1 MDPRPLH
8 EPVCEGEGEGEANR
22 STTLP
27 PSQEEEPPPR
37 WNACDMGLGLGRITA
52 FPVFPRTKQTARI
65 NRFTGRQQPPRMMP
79 TRPDARG
86 VEAGGV
92 ARELGADGV
101 TKVYDPHERLSKRPR
116 GPHGE
121 MLDAQGRGTGTFVT
135 GWSTG
140 CGSAGSAGSAGLDA
154 PTESSNDNDTTSLSS
169 HQSMASLT
177 PQTANAAT
185 TLGALGEGESVVEGG
200 SGGGGVVG
208 NHDEA
213 ITTTTTTATT
223 KPALGA
229 NPDVGVGWSSG
240 LLPFS
245 ARKKERGAVEYY
257 NKERGA
263 APSLPCD
270 GASGGGGGGGGGW
283 QPRRS
288 NYDDDEAGAAARQKA
303 GAAARQKKR
312 RRVKKKDVQRAVA
325 SFVSSLSLVSSL
337 SHLVRV
343 ASQDPKS
350 PMPKE
355 LLEKETQKFHKVVL
369 ARLNH
374 ELGRLL
380 EDETKWADE
389 DMKAV
394 WDQYHIAQA
403 MASTLGFNLITRPRG
418 VHTSYDATKVI
429 KDGKFSL

>member
-140 CGSAGSAGSAGLDA
+140 CGSAALQEDTENTSNQMAGLDA

-223 KPALGA
+223 KPAQ
-229 NPDVGVGWSSG
+229 SSG

-245 ARKKERGAVEYY
+245 ARKKERGTVEYY
-257 NKERGA
+257 NKEP

-270 GASGGGGGGGGGW
+270 GASGGGGGGGVVG
-283 QPRRS
+283 
-288 NYDDDEAGAAARQKA
+288 NHDEAITTTTNAKQHGKLARQH
-303 GAAARQKKR
+303 GKR
-312 RRVKKKDVQRAVA
+312 
-325 SFVSSLSLVSSL
+325 S
-337 SHLVRV
+337 
-343 ASQDPKS
+343 
-350 PMPKE
+350 
-355 LLEKETQKFHKVVL
+355 
-369 ARLNH
+369 
-374 ELGRLL
+374 
-380 EDETKWADE
+380 AD
-389 DMKAV
+389 A
-394 WDQYHIAQA
+394 
-403 MASTLGFNLITRPRG
+403 
-418 VHTSYDATKVI
+418 
-429 KDGKFSL
+429 

>member
-8 EPVCEGEGEGEANR
+8 EPVCEGEGEGEANQ

-37 WNACDMGLGLGRITA
+37 WNACDLGLGLGRITA

-92 ARELGADGV
+92 ERELGADGV

-140 CGSAGSAGSAGLDA
+140 CGSAALQEDTDNTSNQMAGLDA

-229 NPDVGVGWSSG
+229 NPDVGVGWGSG

-245 ARKKERGAVEYY
+245 ARKKERGTVEYY
-257 NKERGA
+257 NKEP

-270 GASGGGGGGGGGW
+270 GASGGGG
-283 QPRRS
+283 S
-288 NYDDDEAGAAARQKA
+288 NYDDDERKAARQI

>member
-37 WNACDMGLGLGRITA
+37 WNACDLGLGLGRITA

-92 ARELGADGV
+92 ERELGADGV

-140 CGSAGSAGSAGLDA
+140 CGSAALHEDTENTSNQMAGLDA

-185 TLGALGEGESVVEGG
+185 TLGALGEGEGVVEGG

-229 NPDVGVGWSSG
+229 NPDVGVGCRAG
-240 LLPFS
+240 FS
-245 ARKKERGAVEYY
+245 K
-257 NKERGA
+257 
-263 APSLPCD
+263 L
-270 GASGGGGGGGGGW
+270 
-283 QPRRS
+283 
-288 NYDDDEAGAAARQKA
+288 
-303 GAAARQKKR
+303 
-312 RRVKKKDVQRAVA
+312 
-325 SFVSSLSLVSSL
+325 
-337 SHLVRV
+337 
-343 ASQDPKS
+343 
-350 PMPKE
+350 
-355 LLEKETQKFHKVVL
+355 TQL
-369 ARLNH
+369 AN
-374 ELGRLL
+374 
-380 EDETKWADE
+380 T
-389 DMKAV
+389 
-394 WDQYHIAQA
+394 AQLA
-403 MASTLGFNLITRPRG
+403 
-418 VHTSYDATKVI
+418 
-429 KDGKFSL
+429 

>member
-27 PSQEEEPPPR
+27 PSQEEEPPP
-37 WNACDMGLGLGRITA
+37 GLGRITA

-92 ARELGADGV
+92 ERELGADGV

-121 MLDAQGRGTGTFVT
+121 MLDAQGRGTGTFRT

-140 CGSAGSAGSAGLDA
+140 FGSAALQVDTENTLGAYRSQMAGLDA

-185 TLGALGEGESVVEGG
+185 TLGALGEGEGVVEGG

-213 ITTTTTTATT
+213 ITTTTNA
-223 KPALGA
+223 K
-229 NPDVGVGWSSG
+229 
-240 LLPFS
+240 
-245 ARKKERGAVEYY
+245 
-257 NKERGA
+257 
-263 APSLPCD
+263 
-270 GASGGGGGGGGGW
+270 
-283 QPRRS
+283 Q
-288 NYDDDEAGAAARQKA
+288 ARQH
-303 GAAARQKKR
+303 GKR
-312 RRVKKKDVQRAVA
+312 
-325 SFVSSLSLVSSL
+325 S
-337 SHLVRV
+337 
-343 ASQDPKS
+343 
-350 PMPKE
+350 
-355 LLEKETQKFHKVVL
+355 
-369 ARLNH
+369 
-374 ELGRLL
+374 
-380 EDETKWADE
+380 AD
-389 DMKAV
+389 A
-394 WDQYHIAQA
+394 
-403 MASTLGFNLITRPRG
+403 
-418 VHTSYDATKVI
+418 
-429 KDGKFSL
+429 